1 MTTDDGMTSS
11 ARGAMRRRS
20 AAQSSHGDAVAP
32 RSVTG
37 LASFV
42 PTSHG
47 DAVAPHMLDEYEMT
61 DSLRE
66 ALEVRVEDGLQS
78 YGTMLMTHNGRD
90 ASRDLRGELFDAL
103 FYAHQIEM
111 ETGHPL
117 PFFDRMLT
125 LCEEV
130 NKL

>member
-1 MTTDDGMTSS
+1 MTTDDGMTADDGMTSTP
-11 ARGAMRRRS
+11 GAMRRHS
-20 AAQSSHGDAVAP
+20 AAQS
-32 RSVTG
+32 
-37 LASFV
+37 
-42 PTSHG
+42 SHG

-66 ALEVRVEDGLQS
+66 ALEIRAEDGLQA

-90 ASRDLRGELFDAL
+90 APRDLRGEVFDAL
-103 FYAHQIEM
+103 FYAHQVEM
-111 ETGHPL
+111 ETGQSL
-117 PFFDRMLT
+117 PFFGTLLA

>member
-1 MTTDDGMTSS
+1 MTTDDGMTADDGMTSS
-11 ARGAMRRRS
+11 ARVALRRRS
-20 AAQSSHGDAVAP
+20 GGQSP
-32 RSVTG
+32 
-37 LASFV
+37 
-42 PTSHG
+42 HG

-66 ALEVRVEDGLQS
+66 ALEIRAEDGLQA

-90 ASRDLRGELFDAL
+90 APRDLRGEVFDAL
-103 FYAHQIEM
+103 FYAHQVEM
-111 ETGHPL
+111 ETGQSL
-117 PFFDRMLT
+117 PFFGTLLA